1 MKNNIAKNSAI
12 TVLGIFLLTACLI
25 NPDSTDNSSEINDS
39 LVFSIDSIRVV
50 SNNNRVIELTCF
62 TTTNDPCYS
71 LAYSK
76 ITQSDN
82 TIRITPV
89 VQRDPALI
97 CPMVLG
103 SLDFDVSFAVPENGF
118 YDLKFVDQQSE
129 LDTTIFVG
137 D

>member
-1 MKNNIAKNSAI
+1 MKNNSAKNSAI

-25 NPDSTDNSSEINDS
+25 NPDSTENSADIHES

-50 SNNNRVIELTCF
+50 SNANGVIELTCF

-71 LAYSK
+71 FAYSK
-76 ITQSDN
+76 ILQSDN
-82 TIRITPV
+82 NIRITPV
-89 VQRDPALI
+89 VRRDPALI

-103 SLDFDVSFAVPENGF
+103 NLDFDVSIAVPENGF

-137 D
+137 G